1 MLDITRVRRKTLKEE
16 KEKIKIRKIKTKPI
30 NIFLLL
36 LFCIEKFIFC
46 QKTYF
51 ENLVYIVT
59 SVLQFF
65 RGAGYQKCS
74 NKIPTLTQI
83 CIGLADAVLRPK
95 MLGNA

>member
-1 MLDITRVRRKTLKEE
+1 MKEE
-16 KEKIKIRKIKTKPI
+16 KEKRKIRKIKTKAI

-36 LFCIEKFIFC
+36 LFCTEKFIFC

-51 ENLVYIVT
+51 ENLVYIVA

-83 CIGLADAVLRPK
+83 CIGLADAVLRSK